1 MGKVSFLVPCY
12 FVDMD
17 GVGKWTSQRVKIGE
31 FKFEKWLNYLEHVSF
46 QSQFGGVEVLEG
58 VD

>member
-1 MGKVSFLVPCY
+1 
-12 FVDMD
+12 MD

-46 QSQFGGVEVLEG
+46 QKLSYFVLLLPHG
-58 VD
+58 FLK